1 MQQTRSPSDQADKFL
16 LRLPDGMRSRIAG
29 EAKRNGRSSTAEIV
43 VRLAASLDG
52 EPPSSNS
59 VNTVSSPH
67 LVDGATE
74 IRAIGDLTDQF
85 RTLAAYVML
94 PVLKHLPKGALD
106 PAVQSFMQGDAARW
120 LAQHDAR
127 GAVHSIVRL
136 IETADSGTL
145 DKLKTFAAYLDKQDD
160 GGL

>member
-1 MQQTRSPSDQADKFL
+1 MQQTKYPSQVADKFL
-16 LRLPDGMRSRIAG
+16 LRLPDGMRERIADQ
-29 EAKRNGRSSTAEIV
+29 AKAHNRSMTAEV
-43 VRLAASLDG
+43 VARLSASLDG
-52 EPPSSNS
+52 APPAKDLTEQAATASA
-59 VNTVSSPH
+59 TA
-67 LVDGATE
+67 GAKE
-74 IRAIGDLTDQF
+74 FRAIGDLTDQF

-94 PVLKHLPKGALD
+94 PALKHLPKGALD

-136 IETADSGTL
+136 IETADAATL
-145 DKLKTFAAYLDKQDD
+145 DKLKTFAANLDKQDD